1 MPQVKGITT
10 AQAFEVYREF
20 IEVNGYAPSTRE
32 FADALGIGTS
42 SAHRH
47 LLNLEASKLIV
58 RAEGKS
64 RGTALR
70 TPLVAPHSRSSALAA
85 LITEAALDLD
95 ELAAQATT
103 VSAQDMAAALA
114 ARAAGLRAG
123 LGRARVEA

>member
-10 AQAFEVYREF
+10 AQAFEVYRQFVEAH
-20 IEVNGYAPSTRE
+20 GYAPSTRE

-58 RAEGKS
+58 RAGGKS

-70 TPLVAPHSRSSALAA
+70 APLVAHQGPAADLVA
-85 LITEAALDLD
+85 LIAEAALDLD
-95 ELAAQATT
+95 ELAARVGR
-103 VSAQDMAAALA
+103 VSPEDMAAALA

-123 LGRARVEA
+123 LGGV